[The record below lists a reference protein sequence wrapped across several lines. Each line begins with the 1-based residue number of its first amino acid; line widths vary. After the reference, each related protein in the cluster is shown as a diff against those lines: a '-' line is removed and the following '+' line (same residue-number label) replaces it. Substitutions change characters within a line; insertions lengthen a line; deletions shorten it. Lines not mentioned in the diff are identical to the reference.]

1 MDLLNR
7 VIIPSILM
15 IMASALL
22 SNSVIKFKNEFPE
35 ATNHLNENGH
45 ENGHK
50 EIRLAV
56 TSITLNIIYITL
68 TLPLPVA
75 LLFGNSISDI
85 FLVLNFYLFCFSYS
99 INFYILLAMNSLFR
113 SEFFLIF
120 RNILKKTPRN
130 QPEQQFFQ

>member
-7 VIIPSILM
+7 VIIPSFLM
-15 IMASALL
+15 IIASVLL
-22 SNSVIKFKNEFPE
+22 SISVIKLRKEFSE
-35 ATNHLNENGH
+35 QINHFQENGQENGH

-75 LLFGNSISDI
+75 LLFGNTISDF
-85 FLVLNFYLFCFSYS
+85 FLFLNFYLFCFSYS

-120 RNILKKTPRN
+120 SY
-130 QPEQQFFQ
+130 F